1 MTINILAKIL
11 LLILLTACLEDGAVV
26 TVNVDSEQKIS
37 EPGRNFEGILTF
49 NNELVANAG
58 DIDENGNTDLAMGLA
73 SDGDSGIDTGT
84 ILILN
89 IISISYITV
98 YASYYFIKQGILT
111 TPLNN
116 NDHPGA
122 AMKRLL
128 KPSVSTK
135 PCYASLA
142 SGFATGASHFSSPV

>member
-1 MTINILAKIL
+1 MVSKIL

-37 EPGRNFEGILTF
+37 EPGRYFEGKLTF
-49 NNELVANAG
+49 NSELVVNAG
-58 DIDENGNTDLAMGLA
+58 DIDENGNTDLAMGLHLMVTA
-73 SDGDSGIDTGT
+73 ESTLVLHSF
-84 ILILN
+84 ILLYISHILLYILDICN
-89 IISISYITV
+89 IQKAY
-98 YASYYFIKQGILT
+98 LT
-111 TPLNN
+111 TPLNS

-142 SGFATGASHFSSPV
+142 SGFATGTSHFSSPV